1 MRSLRRLVLTLSLLC
16 LSLTAPLAAFA
27 DPVDINTA
35 DAKALAT
42 ALKGIGASK
51 AKAIIAYRQMHGP
64 FKSVDDL
71 KAVKGIG
78 AKTVQSNRDAITVSD
93 PRRTQADK

>member
-1 MRSLRRLVLTLSLLC
+1 MRSLRRLVFTLSFLC

-35 DAKALAT
+35 DAQTLAV
-42 ALKGIGASK
+42 ALKGVGPSK
-51 AKAIIAYRQMHGP
+51 AEAIVTYREQHGP
-64 FKSVDDL
+64 FKSIDDL

-78 AKTVQSNRDAITVSD
+78 DKTIEVNRDAVTVSD
-93 PRRTQADK
+93 PRRTRAQK